1 MVLQDYVSEMAS
13 SSLKTED
20 SHHAD
25 IVLLDTNNSTYL
37 SAMQGIYDDEPMI
50 AVDTEG
56 VSLGAEGPMTLIQV
70 HKNIG

>member
-1 MVLQDYVSEMAS
+1 MVLQDYVSEMDLS
-13 SSLKTED
+13 NLKTED

-25 IVLLDTNNSTYL
+25 IVLFETNNSTYL
-37 SAMQGIYDDEPMI
+37 SAMQGIYDNEPMI

-70 HKNIG
+70 NKNIG